1 MRAGPLLPPVV
12 MSGLSRAEAR
22 LPGQSYLRVEPE
34 HKTIT
39 QSDCGPE
46 MEGISCDYGSTLC
59 CGETF
64 PEIVLTCMGGSW
76 EGYYIDTPCI
86 LFPGH
91 TFEMTSHD
99 EMQRQ

>member
-1 MRAGPLLPPVV
+1 
-12 MSGLSRAEAR
+12 
-22 LPGQSYLRVEPE
+22 
-34 HKTIT
+34 
-39 QSDCGPE
+39 

-64 PEIVLTCMGGSW
+64 PEMVLTCMGGSW

-91 TFEMTSHD
+91 TSKMASHNEMHCQYNMIRLLLPHHHLPRAGAGELYLSG
-99 EMQRQ
+99 EL